1 MIKRILFD
9 LDNTLF
15 PFLEEYW
22 DSLTDALIEEHLQS
36 DQKIQTQLKEN
47 VRQYENE
54 YSMYTKE
61 DMLAILDRNLPFRL
75 PETFVDTWIK
85 HLSRCYPKN
94 TESTKDVLR
103 YLSQKYE
110 LVVLTNWFTEQQSAR
125 LKGAELDIYFD
136 EIIGTDQVLNKP
148 NKEAFLKGCGKYKPE
163 ECIMIGDNLEGD
175 ILGAL
180 HAGLQG
186 IYLNK
191 TDKKTKYK
199 EIESLEELKEI
210 L

>member
-22 DSLTDALIEEHLQS
+22 NAFTYALVEENLQA
-36 DQKIQTQLKEN
+36 DLKIQTQLKKN

-61 DMLAILDRNLPFRL
+61 DMLEILNRDLPFKL
-75 PETFVDTWIK
+75 PKTFVDTWIK
-85 HLSRCYPKN
+85 HLSRCYPKSV
-94 TESTKDVLR
+94 EDIKDVLK
-103 YLSQKYE
+103 YLRQKYE
-110 LVVLTNWFTEQQSAR
+110 LVVLTNWFTQQQSAR
-125 LKGAELDIYFD
+125 LRGAKLDIYFD

-148 NKEAFLKGCGKYKPE
+148 NKEAFLKGCGQHKPE
-163 ECIMIGDNLEGD
+163 ECIMIGDNFEVD
-175 ILGAL
+175 ILGAF
-180 HAGLQG
+180 HAGLQV

-191 TDKKTKYK
+191 TGTKSCYK
-199 EIESLEELKEI
+199 EIEKLEELKEI